1 MNPKAEIYLDR
12 LAYNFNYISNHISDS
27 NIFAVVKANA
37 YGHGAVEISKTL
49 QELGVK
55 GLCVAMANELIE
67 LRDAKIKVPIIHL
80 GVLNREILYLF
91 QSDNNICTINS
102 IDDVNLINHFLTV
115 NQSKIN
121 CYLKVDTGMGRLG
134 VPYDDFNYIIN
145 LIKDVNK
152 INLIGVY
159 SHFSSSDEENQK
171 ATSSQ
176 LEKFNQIINI
186 SKDVIQSNKTYHIAN
201 SAGLLNNNLAF
212 YDAVRAGI
220 SLYGINKTNAKHN
233 LKPVMELKAPVIF
246 IKHIDKGDSV
256 GYNRKFIA
264 NRRTKVGYLQIGY
277 ADGYP
282 LEMMGS
288 SYVFYNGNLLKVIGK
303 ISMDLTAVDFTAID
317 VNIGD
322 WVTLFGS
329 QSNKLEEVCSSTKT
343 NPYSILTNIGNRIER
358 NYIVD

>member
-37 YGHGAVEISKTL
+37 YGHGAIEISKTL

-55 GLCVAMANELIE
+55 GLCVATANELIE

-176 LEKFNQIINI
+176 LEKFNQI
-186 SKDVIQSNKTYHIAN
+186 S
-201 SAGLLNNNLAF
+201 
-212 YDAVRAGI
+212 
-220 SLYGINKTNAKHN
+220 
-233 LKPVMELKAPVIF
+233 
-246 IKHIDKGDSV
+246 
-256 GYNRKFIA
+256 
-264 NRRTKVGYLQIGY
+264 
-277 ADGYP
+277 
-282 LEMMGS
+282 
-288 SYVFYNGNLLKVIGK
+288 LKVFI
-303 ISMDLTAVDFTAID
+303 DFI
-317 VNIGD
+317 
-322 WVTLFGS
+322 
-329 QSNKLEEVCSSTKT
+329 C
-343 NPYSILTNIGNRIER
+343 YS
-358 NYIVD
+358 